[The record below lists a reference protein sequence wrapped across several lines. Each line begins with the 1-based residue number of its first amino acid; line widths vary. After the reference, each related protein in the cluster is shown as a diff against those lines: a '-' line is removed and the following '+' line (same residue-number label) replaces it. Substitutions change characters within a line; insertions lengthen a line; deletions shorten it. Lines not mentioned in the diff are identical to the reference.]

1 MMEFTSFKTLVK
13 EEIERRAGKTYSVR
27 LNDVMKNNGVVLSGL
42 TVMQDDSNISPTIYL
57 NNYYEAYE
65 NGQATLAMVIND
77 VMDVYNKNK
86 VNRKLDMRYFLN
98 YESVK
103 GRIVLKLVNTQK
115 NETLLKDIPH
125 MEFLDLSI
133 VFQFLVSDENIGA
146 ASILIHNAHAK
157 LWGVDYKELYTR
169 ALKNTPRLLQYEI
182 KSMKDVIGEMINAEK
197 NKNHES
203 DYHEYM
209 GELDR
214 CIPMYVLSN
223 QNRTDGA
230 ACMLY
235 PNLIG
240 DFAKAMGSDLYI
252 IPSSIH
258 ELLLLPAGDDD
269 ESRYIRDIIREINE
283 TQLLE
288 EEILSDSLYIYDSTS
303 KEIKIF

>member
-1 MMEFTSFKTLVK
+1 MEFTSFKTLVK
-13 EEIERRAGKTYSVR
+13 EEIERRAGEAYSVR
-27 LNDVMKNNGVVLSGL
+27 LNDVMKNNGVVLCGL

-65 NGQATLAMVIND
+65 NGQATLGMVIND

-103 GRIVLKLVNTQK
+103 SRIAFKLINTQK
-115 NETLLKDIPH
+115 NKELLKDIPH

-133 VFQFLVSDENIGA
+133 VFQFLISDENIGA

-157 LWGVDYKELYTR
+157 LWGVDGRELYKR
-169 ALKNTPRLLQYEI
+169 AMKNTPKLLQYEL
-182 KSMKDVIGEMINAEK
+182 KNMRDVMGEILHSEINQ
-197 NKNHES
+197 
-203 DYHEYM
+203 YHEGDYNEYM
-209 GELDR
+209 EELGR

-223 QNRTDGA
+223 KNRTDGA

-235 PNLIG
+235 PDLIG

-269 ESRYIRDIIREINE
+269 ESGYIRNIIREVNE

>member
-1 MMEFTSFKTLVK
+1 MEFTSFKTLVK
-13 EEIERRAGKTYSVR
+13 EEIERRAGEAYSVR
-27 LNDVMKNNGVVLSGL
+27 LNDVMKNNGVVLCGL

-65 NGQATLAMVIND
+65 NGQATLGMVIND

-103 GRIVLKLVNTQK
+103 SRIAFKLINTQK
-115 NETLLKDIPH
+115 NKELLKDIPH

-133 VFQFLVSDENIGA
+133 VFQFLISDENIGA

-157 LWGVDYKELYTR
+157 LWGVDERELYRR
-169 ALKNTPRLLQYEI
+169 AMQNTPKLLQYEL
-182 KSMKDVIGEMINAEK
+182 KNMRDVIGEILHSEINQY
-197 NKNHES
+197 HEG
-203 DYHEYM
+203 DYNEYM
-209 GELDR
+209 GELGR

-223 QNRTDGA
+223 KNRTDGA

-235 PNLIG
+235 PDLIG

-269 ESRYIRDIIREINE
+269 ESGYIRDIIREVNE

>member
-1 MMEFTSFKTLVK
+1 MEFTSFKTLVK
-13 EEIERRAGKTYSVR
+13 EEIERRAGEAYSVR
-27 LNDVMKNNGVVLSGL
+27 LNDVMKNNGVVLCGL

-65 NGQATLAMVIND
+65 NGQATLGMVIND

-103 GRIVLKLVNTQK
+103 GRIAYKLINTQK
-115 NETLLKDIPH
+115 NKELLKDIPH

-133 VFQFLVSDENIGA
+133 VFQFLISDENIGA

-157 LWGVDYKELYTR
+157 LWGVDERELYKR
-169 ALKNTPRLLQYEI
+169 AMQNTPKLLQYEL
-182 KSMKDVIGEMINAEK
+182 KNMRDVIGGILHSEINQ
-197 NKNHES
+197 
-203 DYHEYM
+203 YHEGDYNEYM
-209 GELDR
+209 EELGR

-223 QNRTDGA
+223 KNRTDGA

-235 PNLIG
+235 PDLIG

-269 ESRYIRDIIREINE
+269 ESGYIRDIIREVNE

>member
-1 MMEFTSFKTLVK
+1 MEFTSFKTLVK
-13 EEIERRAGKTYSVR
+13 EEIERRAGEAYSVR
-27 LNDVMKNNGVVLSGL
+27 LNDVMKNNGVVLCGL

-65 NGQATLAMVIND
+65 NGQATLGMVIND

-103 GRIVLKLVNTQK
+103 SRIAFKLINTQK
-115 NETLLKDIPH
+115 NKELLKDIPH

-133 VFQFLVSDENIGA
+133 VFQFLISDENIGA

-157 LWGVDYKELYTR
+157 LWGVDERELYR
-169 ALKNTPRLLQYEI
+169 CAMQNTPKLLQYEL
-182 KSMKDVIGEMINAEK
+182 KNMRDVIGEILHSEINQ
-197 NKNHES
+197 
-203 DYHEYM
+203 YHEGDYNEYM
-209 GELDR
+209 EELGR

-223 QNRTDGA
+223 KNRTDGA

-235 PNLIG
+235 PDLIG

-269 ESRYIRDIIREINE
+269 ESGYIRDIIREVNE